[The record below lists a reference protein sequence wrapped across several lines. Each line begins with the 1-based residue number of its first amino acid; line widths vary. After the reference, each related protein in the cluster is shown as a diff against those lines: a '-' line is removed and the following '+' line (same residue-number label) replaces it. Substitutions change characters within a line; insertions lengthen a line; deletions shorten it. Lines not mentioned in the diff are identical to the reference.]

1 MRFARPRPS
10 SSIDG
15 SSGFPASSG
24 HSGTEPKSQSVGPC
38 QRQAQPFKKQS
49 IVGLRHVF
57 EVLLGDPC
65 KITGLHRLRA
75 VQYLLSYA
83 LLNGTAIRPSSGGLI
98 EKFAQIALVFNAAG
112 TRRGRHAKKGSP
124 QIGLNGNAFG
134 RCGLGWRGLGWRDL
148 GWGDITSH
156 GGRQIG
162 NAFAR
167 LPWTTFRIIHRVYG
181 PRPRVMSSS
190 ESSRKPT
197 FPPIPSQ

>member
-24 HSGTEPKSQSVGPC
+24 HSGTEPKSQPIGPC

-49 IVGLRHVF
+49 IVGLRHVL

-75 VQYLLSYA
+75 VQYLLPDA
-83 LLNGTAIRPSSGGLI
+83 LLNGTAIRPGSGGLI
-98 EKFAQIALVFNAAG
+98 EKFAQIALVFDAASA
-112 TRRGRHAKKGSP
+112 RRGRHAEKGGP
-124 QIGLNGNAFG
+124 QVGLNGNAF
-134 RCGLGWRGLGWRDL
+134 GWRGLGWRDL
-148 GWGDITSH
+148 GWGDISSH
-156 GGRQIG
+156 RRRQIG
-162 NAFAR
+162 NASAR

-181 PRPRVMSSS
+181 PKYADAIRQAKSILQEQKQKENYFTVL
-190 ESSRKPT
+190 
-197 FPPIPSQ
+197 

>member
-1 MRFARPRPS
+1 MCFAGPRPS
-10 SSIDG
+10 SSING
-15 SSGFPASSG
+15 SSGFSASSG

-38 QRQAQPFKKQS
+38 QRQAQPFKKQG

-75 VQYLLSYA
+75 VQYLLPDA
-83 LLNGTAIRPSSGGLI
+83 LLNGTAIRPGSGGLI

-112 TRRGRHAKKGSP
+112 ARRGRHAKKGSP

-134 RCGLGWRGLGWRDL
+134 WRDLVRRDLARRDL
-148 GWGDITSH
+148 GWGDISSH

-197 FPPIPSQ
+197 FPPIPGQ